1 MFTLYTVSTQTNS
14 VVLAIFSGLLIGTL
28 DGLLSIN
35 GFGEGI
41 FYYALLYTYIFSV
54 SIIACAQPHT
64 RWIKRVLLFA
74 GTSGIITGLW
84 ALQWMLME
92 QVFKPSLLYTLMQSG
107 SINLGLGAHTSFGF
121 YILSTV
127 AQLFGGIL
135 CFAAACFTLN
145 K

>member
-1 MFTLYTVSTQTNS
+1 MSTQTNS

-35 GFGEGI
+35 GFTEGAV
-41 FYYALLYTYIFSV
+41 YYILLYSYIFAV
-54 SIIACAQPHT
+54 SIIVSAQRHMV
-64 RWIKRVLLFA
+64 WINRILLFT
-74 GTSGIITGLW
+74 GTSGVITGLW

-92 QVFKPSLLYTLMQSG
+92 QVFKPSLLYALMQSG

-135 CFAAACFTLN
+135 CFAVSNLLLLFHGE
-145 K
+145 

>member
-1 MFTLYTVSTQTNS
+1 MSTQTDS
-14 VVLAIFSGLLIGTL
+14 IILAVSSGLLIGTL

-41 FYYALLYTYIFSV
+41 PYYILLYSYIFTV
-54 SIIACAQPHT
+54 SIIVSLQP
-64 RWIKRVLLFA
+64 RMKWMNRILLFA

-145 K
+145 E